1 MPMRIQIIA
10 IGRLRNGP
18 VRDMIDDYLRRL
30 DWTVTIREL
39 ESKKSG
45 NAKLVQQ
52 DENDLL
58 LNAIPENARIIVL
71 DERGRDMPS
80 IDFAHKIETWQDDGV
95 GDIACII
102 GGADGLLPE
111 LRKRADLCICFG
123 KQTWPHMMVRVM
135 LVEQLYRARQILA
148 GHPYHRG

>member
-1 MPMRIQIIA
+1 MRILIAA

-30 DWTVTIREL
+30 DWPVTIREL

-45 NAKLVQQ
+45 NAKLIQQ
-52 DENDLL
+52 DECDLL
-58 LNAIPENARIIVL
+58 MGTIPDGAKVIVL

-80 IDFAHKIETWQDDGV
+80 RDFARKIEQWQADGNPEIV
-95 GDIACII
+95 CII
-102 GGADGLLPE
+102 GGADGLLPQ

-123 KQTWPHMMVRVM
+123 KQTWPHMMVRAM

>member
-1 MPMRIQIIA
+1 MRVLIAA

-18 VRDMIDDYLRRL
+18 VRDLMDEYLRRL
-30 DWTVTIREL
+30 DWPVTIREL

-45 NAKLVQQ
+45 NPKIIQQ

-58 LNAIPENARIIVL
+58 LAAIPDGARVIVL
-71 DERGRDMPS
+71 DERGKDISSR
-80 IDFAHKIETWQDDGV
+80 DFAGKIRDWQDDGV
-95 GDIACII
+95 QDLVCVI

-123 KQTWPHMMVRVM
+123 KQTWPHMMVRAM
-135 LVEQLYRARQILA
+135 LAEQLYRARQIIA

>member
-1 MPMRIQIIA
+1 MRIHILA

-18 VRDMIDDYLRRL
+18 VRDLVDDYLRRL
-30 DWTVTIREL
+30 DWPVTIREFD
-39 ESKKSG
+39 SKKSG

-52 DENDLL
+52 DENTLL
-58 LNAIPENARIIVL
+58 ADAIPDNARLIVL
-71 DERGRDMPS
+71 DERGRDLS
-80 IDFAHKIETWQDDGV
+80 SRQFAGKIEAWQHDGV

-123 KQTWPHMMVRVM
+123 KQTWPHMMVRAM